1 MSERAGRARA
11 LPADVTHITS
21 LLPHLDEQTV
31 RRALTL
37 HGNREAAI
45 DALLTSPSAAL
56 PRAPPPPKK
65 RAHAGG
71 GGAAKKRPVVA
82 PPPKVVEP
90 PKVAPPPKV
99 DQPPKV
105 APPPKVDQPPSSDDD
120 AALGSDD
127 GEAYVLEATVAAAPM
142 HAGGLPPPTDA
153 PDADADDASP
163 AAAWVVAD
171 AEMADAEGGAPS
183 ALAAAAQAA
192 CLALAA
198 AAASS
203 SGGGEAEGVTLY
215 RSHQNITGYVAQISA
230 QFGAIRRNSAQFS
243 DGPPATSTG
252 TRASASTASASPRR
266 TTASTSASSRR

>member
-99 DQPPKV
+99 DQPP
-105 APPPKVDQPPSSDDD
+105 SSDDD

-142 HAGGLPPPTDA
+142 HAGLPPPTDA

-203 SGGGEAEGVTLY
+203 SGGGDSDEAEGVTLY
-215 RSHQNITGYVAQISA
+215 RSHHNVTGYVAHISA
-230 QFGAIRRNSAQFS
+230 QFGAIRRNSAQFGAIRRNS
-243 DGPPATSTG
+243 PTAHPPPLQVQGRRPARPALHRVVQRQVPRHLPDGN
-252 TRASASTASASPRR
+252 
-266 TTASTSASSRR
+266 

>member
-56 PRAPPPPKK
+56 PRAPPPKK

-82 PPPKVVEP
+82 PPPKVVE
-90 PKVAPPPKV
+90 
-99 DQPPKV
+99 PPKV

-153 PDADADDASP
+153 PDADDASP

-203 SGGGEAEGVTLY
+203 SGGGDSDEAEGVTLY
-215 RSHQNITGYVAQISA
+215 RSHHNITGYVAHISA
-230 QFGAIRRNSAQFS
+230 QFGAIRRNSPTAHPPPIQVQGS
-243 DGPPATSTG
+243 RPARPALHRVVQRQVPRHLPDGN
-252 TRASASTASASPRR
+252 
-266 TTASTSASSRR
+266 

>member
-99 DQPPKV
+99 DQPP
-105 APPPKVDQPPSSDDD
+105 SSDDD

-163 AAAWVVAD
+163 AAAWVVPD

-203 SGGGEAEGVTLY
+203 SGGGDSDEAEGVTLY
-215 RSHQNITGYVAQISA
+215 RSHHNITGYVAHISA
-230 QFGAIRRNSAQFS
+230 QFGAIRRNSPTAHPPPIQVQGS
-243 DGPPATSTG
+243 RPARPALHRVVQRQVPRHLPDGN
-252 TRASASTASASPRR
+252 
-266 TTASTSASSRR
+266 

>member
-99 DQPPKV
+99 DQPP
-105 APPPKVDQPPSSDDD
+105 SSDDD

-153 PDADADDASP
+153 PDIDAVDASP

-203 SGGGEAEGVTLY
+203 SGGGDSDEAEGVTLY
-215 RSHQNITGYVAQISA
+215 RSHHNITGYVAHI
-230 QFGAIRRNSAQFS
+230 FGANRRNSAQFS
-243 DGPPATSTG
+243 DGPP
-252 TRASASTASASPRR
+252 SPLQVQGRR
-266 TTASTSASSRR
+266 PARPALHRVVQRQVPRHLPDGD